1 MDAPIVGKTPATGV
15 CTFPDCGRARR
26 ARGLCTTHYANAV
39 LGRTLKPIGAPRE
52 TTVPIGTRTPKTDGY
67 IRVKT
72 PDGWETEH
80 RLAMAAHIGRPLDAS
95 EHVHHVNGDR
105 ADNRIEN
112 LELWTKS
119 QPSGQ
124 RARDKLAWARAIV
137 ARYEPIE
144 DRL

>member
-1 MDAPIVGKTPATGV
+1 M
-15 CTFPDCGRARR
+15 FPDCGRPRI
-26 ARGLCTTHYANAV
+26 ARGLCGTHYDAARQ
-39 LGRTLKPIGAPRE
+39 GRDLKPIGKGGPP
-52 TTVPIGTRTPKTDGY
+52 TVPVGTRTPKSDGY

-112 LELWTKS
+112 LELWTKTH
-119 QPSGQ
+119 PSGS
-124 RARDKLAWARAIV
+124 RASDALAWARAIV
-137 ARYEPIE
+137 AMYEPIE